1 MGNPVTV
8 ADSRVTKRKKPK
20 TLFFKMVKNHT
31 TWRVQSM
38 KTTSNLLLLLTFIIS
53 IFFTGCGLA
62 NSHYI
67 TYNFEKERVM
77 VANVG
82 AEMLNWTETYKNDVY
97 GTILGTFEQT
107 LTYSGKQ
114 GTVIKIFYREAS
126 NGFARPSFTQELTY
140 DITGDPIVTFRN
152 TKIKVVEATNSL
164 IKFIVLE
171 SPAYK
176 YKSGTK
182 VQ

>member
-1 MGNPVTV
+1 
-8 ADSRVTKRKKPK
+8 
-20 TLFFKMVKNHT
+20 
-31 TWRVQSM
+31 M
-38 KTTSNLLLLLTFIIS
+38 KTILNFSLLLIFAFSILLV
-53 IFFTGCGLA
+53 GCGLA
-62 NSHYI
+62 NSHYL
-67 TYNFEKERVM
+67 TYNFEKEKVM

-97 GTILGTFEQT
+97 GTVLGTFEQT

-114 GTVIKIFYREAS
+114 GMIIKIFYREAS
-126 NGFARPSFTQELTY
+126 NGYSRPSFTQELTY
-140 DITGDPIVTFRN
+140 DITTDPIVTFRN
-152 TKIKVVEATNSL
+152 TKIRVVEATNSL
-164 IKFIVLE
+164 IKFVVLE